1 MELLQFAVPQRL
13 STICAESVARVAGG
27 ATLLEG
33 GWGWW
38 INGDGEVER
47 ERIGWLIVGVDRE
60 KVDSV
65 IGVVKEILRSGGE
78 SAIFYVYGEPKLEWL

>member
-13 STICAESVARVAGG
+13 GTICAESVARVAGG

-38 INGDGEVER
+38 INGDREVER
-47 ERIGWLIVGVDRE
+47 ERVSWLIVGVEGDKADE
-60 KVDSV
+60 V
-65 IGVVKEILRSGGE
+65 IETVKGILKSSGE
-78 SAIFYVYGEPKLEWL
+78 SAIFFVRQKPTIESL